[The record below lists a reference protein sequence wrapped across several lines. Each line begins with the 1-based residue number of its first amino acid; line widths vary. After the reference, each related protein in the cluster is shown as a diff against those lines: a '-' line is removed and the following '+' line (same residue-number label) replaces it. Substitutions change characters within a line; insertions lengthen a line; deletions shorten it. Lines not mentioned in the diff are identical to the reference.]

1 MKKLLLVVSFLVCS
15 TAWSQKPIELKKKF
29 LGSYSGMIAS
39 FKLDTGEDLV
49 DIEREKISL
58 MIDVDSV
65 KFTIGRNSLTGSY
78 TVLFEAKKYYVL
90 DCIIPGRLA
99 GERVVIYKAGKK
111 ISRDG
116 LYPQPSAML
125 TKDKD

>member
-1 MKKLLLVVSFLVCS
+1 MKNLLLVISLCLSSVYW
-15 TAWSQKPIELKKKF
+15 AQKPIELKKKY
-29 LGSYSGMIAS
+29 LGSYSGTIAS

-49 DIEREKISL
+49 DIEREKIS
-58 MIDVDSV
+58 IDISEDSV
-65 KFTIGRNSLTGSY
+65 LFKIGRNSLTGSY

-99 GERVVIYKAGKK
+99 GERVVIYKQGKK

-116 LYPQPSAML
+116 LYPQPNAML
-125 TKDKD
+125 NKDKD

>member
-1 MKKLLLVVSFLVCS
+1 MKNLFLVVSLFFFS
-15 TAWSQKPIELKKKF
+15 IGWSQKPIELKKKF
-29 LGSYSGMIAS
+29 LGSYSGTIAS
-39 FKLDTGEDLV
+39 YKLDTGEDLV
-49 DIEREKISL
+49 DIEREKIT
-58 MIDVDSV
+58 VDIELDSIHF
-65 KFTIGRNSLTGSY
+65 KIGRNTLNGTY

>member
-1 MKKLLLVVSFLVCS
+1 MKNLLLTISLLLCSFS
-15 TAWSQKPIELKKKF
+15 WTQKPIELKKKF
-29 LGSYSGMIAS
+29 LGSYSGTIAS

-49 DIEREKISL
+49 DVEREKIV
-58 MIDVDSV
+58 IRIEADSV
-65 KFTIGRNSLTGSY
+65 LIQIGRNRLAGSY
-78 TVLFEAKKYYVL
+78 LVLFEAKKYYVL
-90 DCIIPGRLA
+90 DCLIPGRLA
-99 GERVVIYKAGKK
+99 GERIVVYKLGKK

>member
-29 LGSYSGMIAS
+29 LGSYSGMSAS
-39 FKLDTGEDLV
+39 FKLDPGEDLV

>member
-29 LGSYSGMIAS
+29 LGSYSGTIAS

>member
-1 MKKLLLVVSFLVCS
+1 MKNLLLVISFLFCS
-15 TAWSQKPIELKKKF
+15 VAWSQKPIELKKKF
-29 LGSYSGMIAS
+29 LGSYSGTIAS

-49 DIEREKISL
+49 DIEREKISINIE
-58 MIDVDSV
+58 IDSII
-65 KFTIGRNSLTGSY
+65 FSIGRNTLSGTY